1 MIMPGNPVTITVN
14 LKAKPGG
21 EEDLLKALTQLIAP
35 SRGETGCLT
44 YDMLQSVDDPQ
55 SFLLYMTWRHEE
67 AFQRHVQSP
76 WVQNFDQTQA
86 ELLLDEPYVV
96 SRWQMLG

>member
-1 MIMPGNPVTITVN
+1 MILPSNSVTITVT

-21 EEDLLKALTQLIAP
+21 EAGLKKVLTELIAP

-44 YDMLQSVDDPQ
+44 YDMLQSEDDPQ
-55 SFLLYMTWRHEE
+55 RFLLYMTWRDEE

-76 WVQNFDQTQA
+76 WVQDFDRIQA
-86 ELLLDEPYVV
+86 ELLLDEPYVL
-96 SRWQMLG
+96 SRWQRLG